1 MTGTRILPSCPG
13 WVRPSPSRGPSRQTG
28 TYLTGALA
36 PSEPSNAGAAT
47 DPDWTTYEIPEAA
60 LAVMYPS
67 SWARSTDPLM
77 PNLVDPS
84 ELVALSTFPARPGG
98 ENRAHMPE
106 NAIEDMGPTDA
117 LVVIQERL
125 GGPEDGTVAAGDYP
139 RRPAQFGPGTGYPSE
154 AVHCLDQRKAFS
166 TAIYPSAIPADAST
180 PMSRSEP
187 RPHPRSVRRPGRSS
201 TASKS
206 SESSGH
212 LSSPAPRAGD
222 HRTTLLSQAAGMK
235 GDRTPTPC

>member
-106 NAIEDMGPTDA
+106 NAIEDMADRCSGRHPGTA
-117 LVVIQERL
+117 WRPRRRHSRGRGLSEATRTVRSGHRL
-125 GGPEDGTVAAGDYP
+125 SQRGGPLP
-139 RRPAQFGPGTGYPSE
+139 RPAQGVFRPLYTLQRFRPTLLRLCRARSQDPTRGQCGG
-154 AVHCLDQRKAFS
+154 LD
-166 TAIYPSAIPADAST
+166 D
-180 PMSRSEP
+180 P
-187 RPHPRSVRRPGRSS
+187 RPPRSRAKVAAISARPLLERGII
-201 TASKS
+201 
-206 SESSGH
+206 
-212 LSSPAPRAGD
+212 AP
-222 HRTTLLSQAAGMK
+222 H
-235 GDRTPTPC
+235 C